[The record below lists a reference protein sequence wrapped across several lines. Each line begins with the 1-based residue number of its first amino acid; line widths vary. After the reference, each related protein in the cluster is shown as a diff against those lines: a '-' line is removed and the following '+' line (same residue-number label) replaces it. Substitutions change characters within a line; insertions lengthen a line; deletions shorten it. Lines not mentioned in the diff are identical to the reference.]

1 MRKFGWEL
9 GVKPPYRSPPPG
21 PQPGFRPSLGGGA
34 TLEMRPPISWRIIA
48 SCDLE
53 FRLRDYN
60 FRCVFKWEH
69 ILIGRPPKLSNMAMG
84 KERRILRGILSVEE
98 VGQIRAGMSS
108 VSRNSH

>member
-1 MRKFGWEL
+1 MRL
-9 GVKPPYRSPPPG
+9 
-21 PQPGFRPSLGGGA
+21 
-34 TLEMRPPISWRIIA
+34 PISWRIIA

-98 VGQIRAGMSS
+98 VGQNRAGMSS
-108 VSRNSH
+108 VS